1 MSDGV
6 PQFATAEYSGKPGEP
21 ACKSCGQSI
30 SGAYYRVN
38 AALTC
43 AACAQ
48 RIQEQM
54 PKDSHSAFVRGVLFG
69 VGGAILG
76 LLIYV
81 AFALA
86 TGWMVGYISLAV
98 GYIVAKAIVKGS
110 GGVGGRRYQMA
121 AVLLTYIAVS
131 LAAVPIALSQ
141 HMKQKSVQQH
151 AQTSGSAP
159 VDAPKMS
166 PVKAVGVLALLGLA
180 SPFLELSDPAHG
192 NYRTKEEVEDYKSR
206 DPIKTFAATLIEHEM
221 IKESDIKELETRVRA
236 EVDEAVR
243 FADESPIPAPEEL
256 YTDVYIQ
263 PL

>member
-1 MSDGV
+1 MEESMSDGV

-21 ACKSCGQSI
+21 ACKSCGQTI

-43 AACAQ
+43 ATCTQ

-76 LLIYV
+76 LIIYV

-98 GYIVAKAIVKGS
+98 GYIVGKAIVRGS
-110 GGVGGRRYQMA
+110 GGIGGRRYQMA

-131 LAAVPIALSQ
+131 LAAVPIAVSQ
-141 HMKQKSVQQH
+141 HMKQRSVQQQ
-151 AQTSGSAP
+151 AQVSGAAP
-159 VDAPKMS
+159 VDAPKVS
-166 PVKAVGVLALLGLA
+166 PVKAVGILALLGLA

-192 NYRTKEEVEDYKSR
+192 IIGLIILFVGIRIAWKITAGRPVNILG
-206 DPIKTFAATLIEHEM
+206 PI
-221 IKESDIKELETRVRA
+221 S
-236 EVDEAVR
+236 EAVL
-243 FADESPIPAPEEL
+243 AAPG
-256 YTDVYIQ
+256 
-263 PL
+263 

>member
-1 MSDGV
+1 MHRRQIGSPGIHDIVPRMEENMSDGV
-6 PQFATAEYSGKPGEP
+6 PQFATAEYSGKPGGP
-21 ACKSCGQSI
+21 ACKSCGQAI

-48 RIQEQM
+48 KIKELM

-76 LLIYV
+76 LVIYV

-98 GYIVAKAIVKGS
+98 GYIVGKAIVMGS
-110 GGVGGRRYQMA
+110 GGLGGRRYQIA

-131 LAAVPIALSQ
+131 LAAVPIAISQ

-151 AQTSGSAP
+151 AQMGDSAT
-159 VDAPKMS
+159 VQAPKMS
-166 PVKAVGVLALLGLA
+166 PAKAVGLLAMLGLA
-180 SPFLELSDPAHG
+180 SPFLALSNPAQG
-192 NYRTKEEVEDYKSR
+192 LIGLVILFVGIRIAWTITAGRPVNILG
-206 DPIKTFAATLIEHEM
+206 PISAA
-221 IKESDIKELETRVRA
+221 A
-236 EVDEAVR
+236 
-243 FADESPIPAPEEL
+243 PA
-256 YTDVYIQ
+256 TSG
-263 PL
+263 

>member
-21 ACKSCGQSI
+21 ACKSCGQAI

-43 AACAQ
+43 ANCAQ
-48 RIQEQM
+48 QIKDQI

-76 LLIYV
+76 LVIYV
-81 AFALA
+81 GFALV

-98 GYIVAKAIVKGS
+98 GYIVGKAIVMGS
-110 GGVGGRRYQMA
+110 GGSGGRRYQMA

-131 LAAVPIALSQ
+131 LAAVPIAVSQ
-141 HMKQKSVQQH
+141 HMKHRSVQQH
-151 AQTSGSAP
+151 AQVNGSTA
-159 VDAPKMS
+159 VDVLPKMS

-180 SPFLELSDPAHG
+180 SPFLDLSDPAHG
-192 NYRTKEEVEDYKSR
+192 IIGLIILFVGIRIAWKITAGSPVNILG
-206 DPIKTFAATLIEHEM
+206 PISEAVPATLG
-221 IKESDIKELETRVRA
+221 
-236 EVDEAVR
+236 
-243 FADESPIPAPEEL
+243 
-256 YTDVYIQ
+256 
-263 PL
+263 